1 MTHTVAG
8 PDPGPKS
15 FLARF
20 TGILFSPRETYE
32 SVVRHHGWVGMLALS
47 TLVAALGM
55 AAFLSTEVGRQAM
68 VDQSVSAMES
78 WGRPVND
85 EVYAALEK
93 QAAASRFVQPVAILI
108 IGPLMTF
115 VIAGV
120 LLGVFNALLGGDA
133 KYKQM
138 LSVVAHTAPVS
149 VVQQVFTIPVN
160 YFRGS
165 LSSPT
170 NLSVFFP
177 MLEEKSFLVSFL
189 GAIDL
194 FLVWWAFVLAIGL
207 AVLYRRK
214 TRPIAVGLFVTY
226 GVIALVLALAKGFF
240 SRGA

>member
-1 MTHTVAG
+1 MTQTVAG

-15 FLARF
+15 FAARL

-55 AAFLSTEVGRQAM
+55 AALLSTESGRQAM
-68 VDQSVSAMES
+68 IDQSVSAMES
-78 WGRPVND
+78 WGRTVD
-85 EVYAALEK
+85 DAAYAALEK
-93 QAAASRFVQPVAILI
+93 QAAISRFVQPIAILI

-133 KYKQM
+133 KYKQV

-149 VVQQVFTIPVN
+149 VVQQLFTMPVN

-177 MLEEKSFLVSFL
+177 MLEEKSFLVALL
-189 GAIDL
+189 GTIDL
-194 FLVWWAFVLAIGL
+194 FLIWWVFVLAIGL

-214 TRPIAVGLFVTY
+214 TRPVAIGLFVTY
-226 GVIALVLALAKGFF
+226 GVIALGIALAKSFF
-240 SRGA
+240 TRGA

>member
-1 MTHTVAG
+1 MTQTVAG

-32 SVVRHHGWVGMLALS
+32 SVVRHHGWVGMLVLS

-55 AAFLSTEVGRQAM
+55 GAFLSTEVGRQAM
-68 VDQSVSAMES
+68 IDQSVSAMES
-78 WGRPVND
+78 WGRTVD
-85 EVYAALEK
+85 DAGYAALEK
-93 QAAASRFVQPVAILI
+93 QAAISRFVQPVAILVV
-108 IGPLMTF
+108 GPLMTF
-115 VIAGV
+115 LVAGI
-120 LLGVFNALLGGDA
+120 LLGVCNAVLGGDA
-133 KYKQM
+133 KYKQA

-149 VVQQVFTIPVN
+149 VVQQLFSLPVN

-177 MLEEKSFLVSFL
+177 MLDEKSFLVSFL

-214 TRPIAVGLFVTY
+214 TGPIAIGLFVTY
-226 GVIALVLALAKGFF
+226 GVIALVLALVKGFF

>member
-1 MTHTVAG
+1 MTQTVAG

-15 FLARF
+15 FAARL

-55 AAFLSTEVGRQAM
+55 AALLSTESGRQAM
-68 VDQSVSAMES
+68 IDQSVSAMES
-78 WGRPVND
+78 WGRTVD
-85 EVYAALEK
+85 DAAYAALEK
-93 QAAASRFVQPVAILI
+93 QAAISRFVQPIAILV

-149 VVQQVFTIPVN
+149 VVQQLFTVPVN

-194 FLVWWAFVLAIGL
+194 FLVWWAFILAIGL

-214 TRPIAVGLFVTY
+214 TRPIAIGLFVTY
-226 GVIALVLALAKGFF
+226 GAIALVLALAKGFF

>member
-1 MTHTVAG
+1 MTQAVTG

-15 FLARF
+15 FVARF
-20 TGILFSPRETYE
+20 TGVLFSPRETYE
-32 SVVRHHGWVGMLALS
+32 SIVRHHGWVGMLALS

-55 AAFLSTEVGRQAM
+55 AALLSTEVGRQAM
-68 VDQSVSAMES
+68 IDQSVSAMES
-78 WGRPVND
+78 WGRTVD
-85 EVYAALEK
+85 DAAYAALEK
-93 QAAASRFVQPVAILI
+93 QAAISRFVQPIAILV

-149 VVQQVFTIPVN
+149 VVQQLFTVPVN

-214 TRPIAVGLFVTY
+214 TRPIAIGLFVTY
-226 GVIALVLALAKGFF
+226 GAIALVLALAKGFF

>member
-1 MTHTVAG
+1 MTQTAVGA
-8 PDPGPKS
+8 DAAPKS

-32 SVVRHHGWVGMLALS
+32 SVVRHDGWVGMLALS
-47 TLVAALGM
+47 TLVAALSM
-55 AAFLSTEVGRQAM
+55 AALLSTDVGRQAM
-68 VDQSVSAMES
+68 IDQSVSTMES
-78 WGRPVND
+78 WGRTVD
-85 EVYAALEK
+85 DAAYAAIEK
-93 QAAASRFVQPVAILI
+93 QSAISRYVQPIAILI
-108 IGPLMTF
+108 IGPVMTF
-115 VIAGV
+115 IIGGV

-133 KYKQM
+133 RYKQM
-138 LSVVAHTAPVS
+138 LAVVAHTAPVS
-149 VVQQVFTIPVN
+149 VVQQLFTVPVN

-177 MLEEKSFLVSFL
+177 MLEEKSFLVSLL

-194 FLVWWAFVLAIGL
+194 FLIWWVFVLAIGL

-214 TRPIAVGLFVTY
+214 TRPIAIGLFVTY